1 MISGGVTC
9 WCAQASG
16 KAIACNSV
24 VPFYCVVSRH
34 AFPITGVCSRVTAVS
49 GLRFLPLPLADDER
63 RGRGRSDYVSTRVI
77 RCECVTKAKQPLTVS
92 PPLNGPLVLCLAG
105 TGFDVCGNNSR
116 IFSSFSLLPVSF
128 TQSLA
133 TAIHRVF
140 KAAIVGL

>member
-9 WCAQASG
+9 WCVQASG

-24 VPFYCVVSRH
+24 VPFHCVVSRH

-77 RCECVTKAKQPLTVS
+77 RVRVRDKSKATAYRVTSAKWSASALFS
-92 PPLNGPLVLCLAG
+92 AC
-105 TGFDVCGNNSR
+105 FDVCGDNSR
-116 IFSSFSLLPVSF
+116 ICFSFSLLPVSF

-133 TAIHRVF
+133 THRVF
-140 KAAIVGL
+140 GL